1 MTTNEVGAVTGA
13 VAVDTAPAGDPE
25 SGAAGRRSG
34 RMRWSPL
41 LVTGA
46 LVCGFLVFVALFPG
60 VFASQD
66 PAQQDVQAQLQPPS
80 AEHVLGLDQFGRD
93 IYTRLVYGTR
103 VSMIIGVSSVLLSL
117 AIGIPIGMIAGY
129 FRGKT
134 ERVIMWVVD
143 VLMAFPGLILALLF
157 VALFGQSMWNI
168 TLAIVIG
175 IVPVFARLAHG
186 PALAFR
192 EREFVKSSVAFG
204 ARPPWILL
212 KHIWPNL
219 RTEMVVIG
227 SMTAAVT
234 IRVEAGLS
242 FLGLGLPPPTATWG
256 GMLRDGTT
264 YLQTDPLYSVVAG
277 LAIFLAALGFNLLGD
292 GLRDALDPRSANS

>member
-1 MTTNEVGAVTGA
+1 MTRSQLATASITPAVVTDVPKARGL
-13 VAVDTAPAGDPE
+13 GL
-25 SGAAGRRSG
+25 RRLN
-34 RMRWSPL
+34 PL
-41 LVTGA
+41 LVIGG
-46 LVCGFLVFVALFPG
+46 LVLAFLVVVAVFPELFT
-60 VFASQD
+60 SLD
-66 PAQQDVQAQLQPPS
+66 PARQDVRAQLEPPS
-80 AEHVLGLDQFGRD
+80 AEHWLGLDQFGRD
-93 IYTRLVYGTR
+93 IYARLVHGTR
-103 VSMIIGVSSVLLSL
+103 VSMIIGVSSVLLSMV
-117 AIGIPIGMIAGY
+117 IGIPVGMVAGY
-129 FRGKT
+129 FRGRT

-143 VLMAFPGLILALLF
+143 VLMAFPGLVLALLF

-168 TLAIVIG
+168 TIAIVIG
-175 IVPVFARLAHG
+175 IVPVFARLSHG

-192 EREFVKSSVAFG
+192 EREFVKSSIVFG

-219 RTEMVVIG
+219 RTELVVIG

-264 YLQTDPLYSVVAG
+264 YLQTDPLYSLTSG
-277 LAIFLAALGFNLLGD
+277 LAIFVAALAFNLLGD
-292 GLRDALDPRSANS
+292 GLRDALDPRTANT